1 MWPIRPTL
9 RLLKTLSLLLLTMIQ
24 ETFLLTRKCYRV
36 SSVSLRSIFPLLYQN
51 ANFSISLIPKA
62 SKENTT
68 LSVVRVNDDSG
79 GDNTDVNL
87 TVEEIYNPSTN
98 SVLKENSADTKQ
110 LTQDQSSLSENA
122 AIKMNGKIGIEKTD
136 HASDPVPLDVP
147 VPLLDLDQE
156 EIEKIEHALQSEQA
170 RQILG
175 GGFGGILGP
184 TGSEAELDDLLDPE
198 LTGGLNYF
206 HLETT

>member
-1 MWPIRPTL
+1 MFV
-9 RLLKTLSLLLLTMIQ
+9 SY
-24 ETFLLTRKCYRV
+24 FLD
-36 SSVSLRSIFPLLYQN
+36 
-51 ANFSISLIPKA
+51 KA

-68 LSVVRVNDDSG
+68 LSVVRVNEDSG
-79 GDNTDVNL
+79 GDDNDVNM
-87 TVEEIYNPSTN
+87 TVEEIYNPSTS
-98 SVLKENSADTKQ
+98 SVLKENSAEIKQ
-110 LTQDQSSLSENA
+110 LVQDQSNLLENV

-136 HASDPVPLDVP
+136 HASDPVTMDVP

-184 TGSEAELDDLLDPE
+184 NGSEAELDDLLDPE
-198 LTGGLNYF
+198 LTGG
-206 HLETT
+206 

>member
-1 MWPIRPTL
+1 MLTL
-9 RLLKTLSLLLLTMIQ
+9 T
-24 ETFLLTRKCYRV
+24 
-36 SSVSLRSIFPLLYQN
+36 IFP
-51 ANFSISLIPKA
+51 IKA

-79 GDNTDVNL
+79 GDNNDVNL

-98 SVLKENSADTKQ
+98 SVLKENSAETKQ
-110 LTQDQSSLSENA
+110 IVQDQSNSSENV
-122 AIKMNGKIGIEKTD
+122 AIKMNGKIGVEKTD
-136 HASDPVPLDVP
+136 PASDTVALDVP

-184 TGSEAELDDLLDPE
+184 TSSEAELDDLLDPE
-198 LTGGLNYF
+198 LTGGWKQILLQNVMLFDLRKYVR
-206 HLETT
+206 T